1 MPDDQELAN
10 LVLMWMLVLLPFT
23 LAAMLIGRSRG
34 NRPVLMLARVVSVVT
49 IVLAIGYDVA
59 AAVCLILA
67 EPPPGHQP
75 WNDPALA
82 TKYPYFYLPI
92 GIGAFL
98 AGLGLLVGVVRA
110 RHRLG

>member
-1 MPDDQELAN
+1 MPDFQQVVNFA
-10 LVLMWMLVLLPFT
+10 LMWLLILLPAA

-34 NRPVLMLARVVSVVT
+34 NRPVLKLARVLAIVT

-59 AAVCLILA
+59 GAVCLILA

-75 WNDPALA
+75 WNDPELA
-82 TKYPYFYLPI
+82 ARYPYFYLPI

-110 RHRLG
+110 RHRVG